1 MGTDKRYDGY
11 RSFDYLKATRD
22 FREFDLLDGES
33 LFEPYLVPL
42 DSRGEKRVHELA
54 QRLVM
59 ISLHEHPHLFPK
71 RASEIPDYDSEARV
85 STAYE
90 ALADS
95 WWDCVFDNFQDGACF
110 ITSKSGWKWEDVIYD
125 MGMRLCDLAHQDFII
140 KAEKVEDI
148 HRAHRDGRLALVC
161 AQEGAAMIENE
172 LDRIEILYGIG
183 LRVLGITYSESNA
196 LGTGLKETG
205 DGGLTSFG
213 RRAVARMNEVGIAID
228 CAHSSDQTTL
238 DTVECSKHPIF
249 LTHTG
254 ARGLWNIRRLASD
267 DCIRAVAGKGGVIG
281 IEAAPH
287 TTVTANHPRHDIE
300 GFMEHFEYVKD
311 LVGIDHVAFGPD
323 TLYGDHV
330 GLHQVSAE
338 TLSIGDSH
346 KPRDGS
352 EAPEYERVDYVKG
365 IENPT
370 EGSKNIL
377 RWLVAN
383 DYSDDHIAKVLG
395 GNILRVLDEVW
406 Q

>member
-1 MGTDKRYDGY
+1 MGINKKYSGY
-11 RSFDYLKATRD
+11 KSFEYLKTTRD

-42 DSRGEKRVHELA
+42 SADGEARVRDLVE
-54 QRLVM
+54 RLVM
-59 ISLHEHPHLFPK
+59 ISLHEHPHLMPK
-71 RASEIPDYDSEARV
+71 RTDEIHAYDSEGRV

-90 ALADS
+90 ALAS
-95 WWDCVFDNFQDGACF
+95 SYWDCVFDNFQDGACF
-110 ITSKSGWKWEDVIYD
+110 ITSKNGWKWDDTIYD

-140 KAEKVEDI
+140 KAERVDDI
-148 HRAHRDGRLALVC
+148 YRAHAEGRLALVC

-196 LGTGLKETG
+196 LGTGLKESR
-205 DGGLTSFG
+205 DGGLTAFG
-213 RRAVARMNEVGIAID
+213 RKAVARMNEVGMAID
-228 CAHSSDQTTL
+228 CAHASDQTTL
-238 DTVECSKHPIF
+238 DTVECSRHPIF

-254 ARGLWNIRRLASD
+254 ARGLWNIRRLAPD
-267 DCIRAVAGKGGVIG
+267 ETIKAVAGKGGVIG

-287 TTVTANHPRHDIE
+287 TTVTEAHPRHDIE
-300 GFMEHFEYVKD
+300 SFMEHFEYVRD

-330 GLHQVSAE
+330 GLHGVYAE
-338 TLSIGDSH
+338 ALSIGASH
-346 KPRDGS
+346 EADDGS
-352 EAPEYERVDYVKG
+352 SGPAHEPVEYVKG

-377 RWLVAN
+377 RWLVAH
-383 DYSDDHIAKVLG
+383 DYSDEDIAKVMG
-395 GNILRVLDEVW
+395 ENILRVLKEVW